1 MDSTFGNLLII
12 KGKKMDLYVRN
23 IDPELMTI
31 VRLNL
36 NDLHKRGIK
45 ISQSEY

>member
-1 MDSTFGNLLII
+1 
-12 KGKKMDLYVRN
+12 MDLYVRN

-36 NDLHKRGIK
+36 NDLHKKVIK
-45 ISQSEY
+45 ISQSE

>member
-1 MDSTFGNLLII
+1 
-12 KGKKMDLYVRN
+12 MDLYVRN

-36 NDLHKRGIK
+36 NDFHKRGIK